1 MKVTLQVNGR
11 EMTFSEQELVAI
23 VEEHFSRKDTEKVT
37 TTKAVQKPTEGKWF
51 DVRPQDINQELFQK
65 QREDKKQEKTRKI
78 ILEAFAEVK
87 KDPER
92 YGKSFKTMIPKKEW
106 SSNIGYKVEGQNAN
120 WIEQGLEW
128 AQRIVN
134 GESWEA
140 ICNNADTADWYR
152 LVVGKHGCLKF
163 IGGSRKKEDCSPASS
178 IHSYIPDAGNG
189 YFCYAVP
196 LVVKY

>member
-1 MKVTLQVNGR
+1 MDIEKITASLKNASSELALQTASQKNEAVL
-11 EMTFSEQELVAI
+11 SVSDSI
-23 VEEHFSRKDTEKVT
+23 EK
-37 TTKAVQKPTEGKWF
+37 
-51 DVRPQDINQELFQK
+51 N
-65 QREDKKQEKTRKI
+65 RKI

-87 KDPER
+87 KEPEI

-128 AQRIVN
+128 AQRIAN